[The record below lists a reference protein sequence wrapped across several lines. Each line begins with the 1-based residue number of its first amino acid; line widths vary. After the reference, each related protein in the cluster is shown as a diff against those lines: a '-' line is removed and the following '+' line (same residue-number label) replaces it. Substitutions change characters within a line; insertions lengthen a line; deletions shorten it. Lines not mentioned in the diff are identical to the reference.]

1 MTLRGV
7 AWCGVGVVLGHDDLM
22 AYCGVACHGLECHG
36 VAWRCVLVP
45 HLGTISLVPTLGAI
59 SLVPPLAIMPLL
71 PRTIA
76 LGPYTL
82 VAIPLVPRHLGVVT
96 LVPRLVAELRRDLFF
111 VGWK

>member
-1 MTLRGV
+1 MVLSVIALRGV
-7 AWCGVGVVLGHDDLM
+7 ALRSFPSVVSLTFLSRHYIFVPLLG
-22 AYCGVACHGLECHG
+22 ATS
-36 VAWRCVLVP
+36 
-45 HLGTISLVPTLGAI
+45 LGPPLRAISLVPYIGTI

-96 LVPRLVAELRRDLFF
+96 LVPRLVAE
-111 VGWK
+111 